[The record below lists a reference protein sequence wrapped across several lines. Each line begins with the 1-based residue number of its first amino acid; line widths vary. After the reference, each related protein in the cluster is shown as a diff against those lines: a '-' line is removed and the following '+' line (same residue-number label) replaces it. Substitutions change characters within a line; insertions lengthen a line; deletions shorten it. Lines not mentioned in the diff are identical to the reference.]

1 MSSAKKRTAAPA
13 RAGRREAILGEARRQ
28 FADHGYGRASLRSI
42 AAAAGVD
49 QKLIAHYFGS
59 KQQLFLAAIGLP
71 INPGD
76 VLLRVL
82 GDGERDPAMVTAR
95 LVDEL
100 TAILEQPELVQSIA
114 ALIRAGA
121 SEPEVAQLLR
131 AFFPGA
137 VLESVEGLL
146 GPGDPAYRLNLVGSQ
161 VIGLVMARAVVGLEP
176 MSSMPA
182 RAVAESVAPNLA
194 RYLIG
199 PLDTAAR

>member
-1 MSSAKKRTAAPA
+1 MSSARS
-13 RAGRREAILGEARRQ
+13 GRRPGTSGTREAILGAARRQ
-28 FADHGYGRASLRSI
+28 FADQGYGRASLRSI

-82 GDGERDPAMVTAR
+82 GDGERDPVVVTAR
-95 LVDEL
+95 LVDEV

-199 PLDTAAR
+199 PLDAAAR

>member
-1 MSSAKKRTAAPA
+1 MSSARS
-13 RAGRREAILGEARRQ
+13 GRRPGTSGTREAILGAARRQ

-71 INPGD
+71 ISPGD

-82 GDGERDPAMVTAR
+82 GDGERDLAVVTAR
-95 LVDEL
+95 LVDAL

-121 SEPEVAQLLR
+121 SEPDVAQLLR

-199 PLDTAAR
+199 PLDAAAR

>member
-1 MSSAKKRTAAPA
+1 MSSARS
-13 RAGRREAILGEARRQ
+13 GRRPGTSGTREAILAAARRQ
-28 FADHGYGRASLRSI
+28 FAELGYGRASLRGI

-82 GDGERDPAMVTAR
+82 GDGERDPAVVTAR

-100 TAILEQPELVQSIA
+100 TAILEQPALLQSIA

-137 VLESVEGLL
+137 VLESVGGLL

-182 RAVAESVAPNLA
+182 RAVAESVAPNLV

-199 PLDTAAR
+199 PLDADAR